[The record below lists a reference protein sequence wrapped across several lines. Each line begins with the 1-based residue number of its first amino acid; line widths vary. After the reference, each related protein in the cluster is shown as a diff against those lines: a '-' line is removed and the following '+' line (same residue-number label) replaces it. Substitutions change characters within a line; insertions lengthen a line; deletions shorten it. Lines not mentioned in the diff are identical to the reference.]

1 MLFFDTSALVKR
13 YAEEEG
19 TTVVDELIEQRDETV
34 VITSLAVV
42 EMTSAFRRKYNRDE
56 ITEAQ

>member
-19 TTVVDELIEQRDETV
+19 TETVDELIEQNDETI
-34 VITSLAVV
+34 VITSLAVL
-42 EMTSAFRRKYNRDE
+42 EITSAFRRKYNRGK
-56 ITEAQ
+56 ITET